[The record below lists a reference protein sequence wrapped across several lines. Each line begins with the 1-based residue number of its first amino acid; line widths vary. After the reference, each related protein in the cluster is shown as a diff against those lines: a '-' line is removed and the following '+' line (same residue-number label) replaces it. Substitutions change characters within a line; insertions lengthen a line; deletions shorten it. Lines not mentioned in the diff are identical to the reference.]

1 MRKVKNKG
9 VLRNLAAKSYRAN
22 RTRNLIAAMAIALT
36 AILFTA
42 LFTVGLGMVE
52 TIEQSNMRQSGGDAH
67 GVIKGITEEQYEIFR
82 KNPLIREC
90 TKNIF
95 CAYGVENPEFLKRHV
110 ELHYV
115 AENWYPHWFLEIQ
128 EGKAPK
134 AADEILLDETSM
146 ILLGLDPVPG
156 QQVTLDLR
164 IHPTDTE
171 TVSRTFTVT
180 GVLEVKKSG
189 MDVGFAIVSDAY
201 LEQHREE
208 LANRSE
214 EWDSVGLINMDIVF
228 SSSRNIQEKLNQ
240 IITESGFSTDVDA
253 ENFVDSNANWAYM
266 SEASQSDPTTMAALA
281 GVLLLILVA
290 GYLIIYNIFQ
300 ISVLRDIRYY
310 GLLKTIGTTGRQ
322 TKRLLRWQAMR
333 LFLMGT
339 PIGLILGFFVGKFLL
354 PIIAK
359 VGSYE
364 EASINV
370 SPKPWIF
377 VGAALFTLLTVFL
390 SQWKPGRIAAKVSP
404 IEAVRYTEQGRK
416 HKREKRSTGGGRI
429 WRMAVSNLGRNRR
442 RTAIVIASLS
452 LTVILLNSVYTVTHS
467 VDREGMLSKM
477 ILCEDII
484 GNAALWNYDYRPIYE
499 EEAAEVSLSKSFAEA
514 VQQQEAYLDGG
525 RLFMASMKMLA
536 DSWEIPTNIPTN
548 EEGAPVDSYYG
559 DVYDGYETGAYWVN
573 YYGMDEFCLSKMTIV
588 EGEEDKDVIWEKLQT
603 GDYLLYAVDVDDNN
617 QVIEERYKH
626 HAGDTV
632 TLEFGDGE
640 TKEYEVLSVVKCHQ
654 YSLMNRMVNQFPYY
668 VSAEEFLRHYSEDFQ
683 MSLLLDTKEGYE
695 EEMEAFLKEY
705 TTNVEP
711 AMSYESRE
719 TFGSMFQ
726 QMLGTITIVGTAL
739 AVFLGLIGVL
749 NFLNTMLTSV
759 VTRRREFAMMEAVG
773 MTGKQLV
780 GMLTLEGLFYAVFTI
795 AASLIVGSI
804 VSLTLIRGL
813 GGGLWFLRY
822 RFTLLPMVVAVPVL
836 LILGGLVP
844 ALIHRFLK
852 EDSLVERMREE

>member
-9 VLRNLAAKSYRAN
+9 ALRNLAAKSYRAN

-42 LFTVGLGMVE
+42 LFTVGLGMVDAFQ
-52 TIEQSNMRQSGGDAH
+52 QSNMRGAGGNAH
-67 GVIKGITEEQYEIFR
+67 GGIKGITEEQYEIFR
-82 KNPLIREC
+82 QNPLIRDC
-90 TKNIF
+90 GKNID
-95 CAYGVENPEFLKRHV
+95 CAYAVENPEFLKRHV

-115 AENWYPHWFLEIQ
+115 AEEWYPHWFLEIQ
-128 EGKAPK
+128 EGEAPK

-146 ILLGLDPVPG
+146 TLLGLDPVPG

-164 IHPTDTE
+164 IHPDDTE

-180 GVLEVKKSG
+180 GVLKKAQG
-189 MDVGFAIVSDAY
+189 MNVGFAIVSDAY
-201 LEQHREE
+201 PEQHREE
-208 LANRSE
+208 LANRTE
-214 EWDSVGLINMDIVF
+214 EWDRVGLINMDIVF
-228 SSSRNIQEKLNQ
+228 SNSRNIQEKLNR
-240 IITESGFSTDVDA
+240 IITEGGFSTDMDS

-266 SEASQSDPTTMAALA
+266 SEAVTSDPMTMAALA
-281 GVLLLILVA
+281 GILVLILLA

-310 GLLKTIGTTGRQ
+310 GLLKTIGVTGRQ

-339 PIGLILGFFVGKFLL
+339 PIGLLLGFFVGKYLL
-354 PIIAK
+354 P
-359 VGSYE
+359 
-364 EASINV
+364 SIVTAGNLLSLDGFKV
-370 SPKPWIF
+370 SPHPWIF

-429 WRMAVSNLGRNRR
+429 WRMAVSNLGRNRM

-452 LTVILLNSVYTVTHS
+452 LTVIILNSVYTVTHS
-467 VDREGMLSKM
+467 MNLEGMLSKL
-477 ILCEDII
+477 ILCEDLI
-484 GNAALWNYDYRPIYE
+484 GNAGLWNYKYRPVNE
-499 EEAAEVSLSKSFAEA
+499 EYASEISLSKSFVEA
-514 VQQQEAYLDGG
+514 VRQQDGYLDGG
-525 RLFMASMKMLA
+525 RLFMAYADMPV
-536 DSWEIPTNIPTN
+536 DSWEIPANIPTN
-548 EEGAPVDSYYG
+548 EDGAPVAEYG
-559 DVYDGYETGAYWVN
+559 QVYAGYEAGAYSVE
-573 YYGMDEFCLSKMTIV
+573 YYGMDEFCLSKMTVV

-603 GDYLLYAVDVDDNN
+603 GDYLLYAVEVDDNN
-617 QVIEERYKH
+617 QVMEEAYKH

-632 TLEFGDGE
+632 TLELGDGE

-654 YSLMNRMVNQFPYY
+654 YSLMNRVVNEFPYY
-668 VSAEEFLRHYSEDFQ
+668 VSAEEFLRHFSDAYLMNF
-683 MSLLLDTKEGYE
+683 LLDTKEGYE
-695 EEMEAFLKEY
+695 EEMEVFLKDY

-711 AMSYESRE
+711 SMSYESRAS
-719 TFGSMFQ
+719 FGGMIQ
-726 QMLGTITIVGTAL
+726 QMMGIMLVIGTVL
-739 AVFLGLIGVL
+739 AVFLGLIGIL

-780 GMLTLEGLFYAVFTI
+780 GMLTLEGMFYAVFTI
-795 AASLIVGSI
+795 AASLIAGSV

-822 RFTLLPMVVAVPVL
+822 RFTLLPMIVAVPIL
-836 LILGGLVP
+836 LLLGALVP

>member
-1 MRKVKNKG
+1 MRKVNNKG
-9 VLRNLAAKSYRAN
+9 ALRNLAAKSYRAN

-52 TIEQSNMRQSGGDAH
+52 TIEQGNMRQSGGDAH

-82 KNPLIREC
+82 QNPLIREC

-115 AENWYPHWFLEIQ
+115 AENWYSHWFFEIQ
-128 EGKAPK
+128 EGEAPK

-156 QQVTLDLR
+156 QQVTLELR

-171 TVSRTFTVT
+171 TVSRTFTVS
-180 GVLEVKKSG
+180 GVLEARKGG
-189 MDVGFAIVSDAY
+189 MEIGFAIVSDAY
-201 LEQHREE
+201 LEQYREE
-208 LANRSE
+208 LANRTD

-228 SSSRNIQEKLNQ
+228 SNSRSIQEKLDR
-240 IITESGFSTDVDA
+240 IITEGGFSTDEQE
-253 ENFVDSNANWAYM
+253 ENYVASNANWAYL
-266 SEASQSDPTTMAALA
+266 SDGAQSDPMTMAALA
-281 GVLLLILVA
+281 GVLLLILLA

-310 GLLKTIGTTGRQ
+310 GLLKTIGTTGKQ

-339 PIGLILGFFVGKFLL
+339 PVGLILGFFVGKFLL
-354 PIIAK
+354 PIVAN
-359 VGSYE
+359 VGSYTE
-364 EASINV
+364 NSVQV

-416 HKREKRSTGGGRI
+416 HRREKRSTGGGRI
-429 WRMAVSNLGRNRR
+429 WRMAVSNLGRNRV
-442 RTAIVIASLS
+442 RTSIVIASLS

-467 VDREGMLSKM
+467 VDRAGFLSKM

-484 GNAALWNYDYRPIYE
+484 GNAALWNYNDTE
-499 EEAAEVSLSKSFAEA
+499 GVSQSFVEA
-514 VQQQEAYLDGG
+514 VQEQEAYLDGG
-525 RLFMASMKMLA
+525 RLFHGYPEMPV
-536 DSWEIPTNIPTN
+536 DSWEIPANIPTN

-559 DVYDGYETGAYWVN
+559 DVYNGYETGAYHAD
-573 YYGMDEFCLSKMTIV
+573 YYGMDKFCLSKMTIV

-617 QVIEERYKH
+617 QVMEERYKH

-654 YSLMNRMVNQFPYY
+654 FSLMDRKTNQFPYY
-668 VSAEEFLRHYSEDFQ
+668 VSTEEFLRHYSEDFL
-683 MSLLLDTKEGYE
+683 MSFLLDTKKG
-695 EEMEAFLKEY
+695 
-705 TTNVEP
+705 
-711 AMSYESRE
+711 
-719 TFGSMFQ
+719 
-726 QMLGTITIVGTAL
+726 
-739 AVFLGLIGVL
+739 
-749 NFLNTMLTSV
+749 
-759 VTRRREFAMMEAVG
+759 TRRKWRHFSRNTPPMWSPPCPTNPG
-773 MTGKQLV
+773 SPTTGCS
-780 GMLTLEGLFYAVFTI
+780 GRCWGPSRSWERPWRFSWDSS
-795 AASLIVGSI
+795 AS
-804 VSLTLIRGL
+804 
-813 GGGLWFLRY
+813 
-822 RFTLLPMVVAVPVL
+822 
-836 LILGGLVP
+836 
-844 ALIHRFLK
+844 
-852 EDSLVERMREE
+852 